1 MEPGWYSLE
10 SPNRIE
16 SNNNYR
22 SFHMN
27 WGWGNSNSQGY
38 NGWFV
43 DDSVNSVGGNFHNN
57 REDFIISVPEY
68 LMLKN

>member
-10 SPNRIE
+10 SPNRID

-27 WGWGNSNSQGY
+27 WGWSNSAA
-38 NGWFV
+38 NGWFI
-43 DDSVNSVGGNFHNN
+43 DDSVNSAEGNYHNN
-57 REDFIISVPEY
+57 REDFIISVPE
-68 LMLKN
+68 